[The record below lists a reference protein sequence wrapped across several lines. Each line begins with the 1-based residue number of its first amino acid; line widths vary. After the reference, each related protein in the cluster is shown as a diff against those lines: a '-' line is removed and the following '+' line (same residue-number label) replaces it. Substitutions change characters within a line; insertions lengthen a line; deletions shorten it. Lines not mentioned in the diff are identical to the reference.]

1 MEGEV
6 YENGETYDVSRCKET
21 QNIGLPKMRLRTERS
36 MQIGRFEFVNLI
48 RMNQPLRT
56 AIFASE
62 SKHCKP
68 KHCSTALGH
77 MKPLDRNDHNRED
90 AKTDV
95 YVARRQH
102 TQYNIV
108 LLYSNFFIPIYSFM
122 FFYDFTLFFVNIV
135 FNSLLCSFGFFYDL
149 QFEVWHSQFVV
160 SGTLRM

>member
-1 MEGEV
+1 MV
-6 YENGETYDVSRCKET
+6 RLMMFPDAR
-21 QNIGLPKMRLRTERS
+21 RLRILASPRWGWGLNVHL
-36 MQIGRFEFVNLI
+36 MQIGRFEFVI

-102 TQYNIV
+102 TQYNIILFQFFYSKFI
-108 LLYSNFFIPIYSFM
+108 LLCSFM
-122 FFYDFTLFFVNIV
+122 ISHCFFVNIV